1 MFDEDSEAEIKFLTE
16 DDIVA
21 LFLTVNVDGYTVTY
35 GNDRTQVKEKETI
48 LLIQIPTRPADTFE
62 LY

>member
-21 LFLTVNVDGYTVTY
+21 FFLTVNVDGYTLTY
-35 GNDRTQVKEKETI
+35 GNDRTQVKEKQKI
-48 LLIQIPTRPADTFE
+48 LLIQIPTRLPDAFE
-62 LY
+62 LD